1 MSKKLTGKKTF
12 ISLFYFLFTA
22 NLPEL
27 NTTELDLLEEE
38 MSRLE
43 DQFEMANISRQ
54 VSAWMINVLT
64 EREEVTSQ
72 CRRSDY

>member
-1 MSKKLTGKKTF
+1 MLSCL
-12 ISLFYFLFTA
+12 LFLA

-27 NTTELDLLEEE
+27 NTTELDLFEEE

-72 CRRSDY
+72 RRNSDY